1 MSKFRNI
8 PLPPRLIYGRSSL
21 NQLDCVLSS
30 HRKNSNSPFI
40 YILDHCLKHKKKI
53 SEKLPLD
60 GNDLILY
67 ADTTLE
73 PKTKQVDDIRDRLKS
88 TFRDSISGIIGI
100 GGGSVLDIAKAVAL
114 MLTNQ
119 GSSADYQG
127 WDLIQNPAIYKVG
140 IPTLS
145 GTGAEVSRTCVLMGP
160 EKNWVST
167 QIIPLLTRS
176 YLTLI

>member
-8 PLPPRLIYGRSSL
+8 PLPPRLIYGRGAL
-21 NQLDCVLSS
+21 NQLDCVLAS
-30 HRKNSNSPFI
+30 HRKNRHSPFI
-40 YILDHCLKHKKKI
+40 YILDHCLKHKKNI

-60 GNDLILY
+60 KNDLIIY

-73 PKTKQVDDIRDRLKS
+73 PKTKQVDGIRDRMKRA
-88 TFRDSISGIIGI
+88 FGENISGIIGI
-100 GGGSVLDIAKAVAL
+100 GGGSVMDIAKAVAL
-114 MLTNQ
+114 MLTNK

-160 EKNWVST
+160 EKNWVSI
-167 QIIPLLTRS
+167 QIILLLTRS